1 MRRIGVAT
9 GWRGLIITAAMV
21 SGAALVMQ
29 AGPSPAGASTLP
41 SGFRDSVVLSGLT
54 NPTVL
59 QFAPD
64 GRIFVGQKNGVIKVF
79 QSLTDTNPVTFAD
92 LSGEVDDYWDRGLL
106 GLALPANF
114 PASPYVYVLYTYDA
128 PIGGTAPTWNDGC
141 PTPPGPTTD
150 GCVVSARVSRLQIS
164 GNVMTG
170 TEQMLVNDWCQQ
182 FPSHSVGTLL
192 FGRDGYLY
200 AGAGDGASFNN
211 VDYGQ
216 YGATYAGDQA
226 NPCGDPPGAAG
237 TALSPPGAEGG
248 ALRSQSVRRT
258 DGPATL
264 DGAVLRVDPATGAG
278 VPGNP
283 FYSSPDVNA
292 RRIVA
297 YGLRNP
303 FRFTQRPGSDEL
315 WIGDVGWNTWEEIN
329 RVVSPASTT
338 ASNFGWPCYEGASA
352 QPGYQGAGLNLC
364 SSLYSTPGSV
374 IAPYYTYNHSACVV
388 SYAGC
393 HTGGSSITGVAF
405 YQGGSYPAQYNG
417 ALFFADH
424 TRNEIW
430 AMLPGTNGLPD
441 PSRLQSFVGV
451 DATGGAAGHPV
462 DLKIGPG
469 GDLFYVDMDD
479 GTVHRITYTAANQP
493 PTAVITASPTNGP
506 APLTVSFDGTGS
518 SDPEGKPLSYSWDLN
533 GDGTFGDA
541 TGPTASY
548 TYTTAGA
555 YHPSLRVTDDQGAS
569 DTASVT
575 VTVGNTAPAAV
586 IDSPPSSLT
595 WRVGDTIPFSGHA
608 TDAQDGT
615 LPASA
620 LSWSLILHHCFTP
633 TDCHTHLIQTISGV
647 SSGSVTAPD
656 HEYPCWLELQLTAT
670 DSGGLTSTASVRLDP
685 KTVVLTFRTNPG
697 GLVLSDLVVNE
708 APRTT
713 PFSVT
718 VVVGSAN
725 SVSAPSPQQFNKS
738 TYYFTSWS
746 DGGPQSHTITAPT
759 VNTTYTATYRKR

>member
-1 MRRIGVAT
+1 M
-9 GWRGLIITAAMV
+9 
-21 SGAALVMQ
+21 
-29 AGPSPAGASTLP
+29 
-41 SGFRDSVVLSGLT
+41 
-54 NPTVL
+54 L

-79 QSLTDTNPVTFAD
+79 QSLTDTSPVTFAD
-92 LSGEVDDYWDRGLL
+92 LSSKVDDYWDRGLL
-106 GLALPANF
+106 GMALPPNF
-114 PASPYVYVLYTYDA
+114 PTDPHVYVLYAYDA

-150 GCVVSARVSRLQIS
+150 GCLVSGRVSRLQIS

-170 TEQMLVNDWCQQ
+170 TEQVLINDWCQQ
-182 FPSHSVGTLL
+182 FPSHSIGTLL

-200 AGAGDGASFNN
+200 VTGGDGASFNN

-216 YGATYAGDQA
+216 YGNTYAGDQA

-264 DGAVLRVDPATGAG
+264 DGTVLRIDPATGAG
-278 VPGNP
+278 VSGNP
-283 FYSSPDVNA
+283 FFTSPDANA

-303 FRFTQRPGSDEL
+303 FRITQRPGTDEL
-315 WIGDVGWNTWEEIN
+315 WVGDVGWNTWEEIN
-329 RVVSPASTT
+329 RVVAPASAT
-338 ASNFGWPCYEGASA
+338 ASNFGWPCYEGASP
-352 QPGYQGAGLNLC
+352 QSGYQGAGLNLC

-374 IAPYYTYNHSACVV
+374 LAPYYTYNHSACVV
-388 SYAGC
+388 NYTGC

-405 YQGGSYPAQYNG
+405 YQGGSYPSQYNG

-479 GTVHRITYTAANQP
+479 GTVHRITYAAANQP
-493 PTAVITASPTNGP
+493 PTAVITANPTNGP
-506 APLTVSFDGTGS
+506 VPLTRQLRRHRLVRPGREAAELLVGS
-518 SDPEGKPLSYSWDLN
+518 QRRRN
-533 GDGTFGDA
+533 FGDA

-548 TYTTAGA
+548 TYTTAGV
-555 YHPSLRVTDDQGAS
+555 YHPSLRVADDQGAG

-575 VTVGNTAPAAV
+575 VTAGNTAPTAV
-586 IDSPPSSLT
+586 IDSPASSLT
-595 WRVGDTIPFSGHA
+595 WKVGDTISFSGHA
-608 TDAQDGT
+608 TDPQDGP

-620 LSWSLILHHCFTP
+620 LTWSLILHHCFTP
-633 TDCHTHLIQTISGV
+633 TDCHTHLIQTINGV
-647 SSGSVTAPD
+647 SSGSFTAPD
-656 HEYPCWLELQLTAT
+656 HEYPCWLELQL
-670 DSGGLTSTASVRLDP
+670 DGNRPGRPDLDDERP
-685 KTVVLTFRTNPG
+685 AGPEDGRAHLQDQPGRSRPHRPG
-697 GLVLSDLVVNE
+697 GERGAQHYAVLHDCGRRLGELSQRPVATAIQEIHVLLH
-708 APRTT
+708 
-713 PFSVT
+713 
-718 VVVGSAN
+718 VVVRRRPAEPHHHRTCGEHHVHRDLPQALRRN
-725 SVSAPSPQQFNKS
+725 PRARPSCAGPGRRS
-738 TYYFTSWS
+738 CICV
-746 DGGPQSHTITAPT
+746 GRAGPQASPARARPPAP
-759 VNTTYTATYRKR
+759 ACPS

>member
-1 MRRIGVAT
+1 MRRIGDVMH
-9 GWRGLIITAAMV
+9 WRRLIITAAIA
-21 SGAALVMQ
+21 GAALVTQ
-29 AGPSPAGASTLP
+29 IGPSPAGASTLP
-41 SGFRDSVVLSGLT
+41 TGFRDSVVLSGLT

-92 LSGEVDDYWDRGLL
+92 LSGKVDDYWDRGLL
-106 GLALPANF
+106 GMALPPNF
-114 PASPYVYVLYTYDA
+114 PTDPYVYVLYAYDA
-128 PIGGTAPTWNDGC
+128 PIGGTAPTWNDAC

-150 GCVVSARVSRLQIS
+150 GCLVSGRVSRLQIS

-170 TEQMLVNDWCQQ
+170 SEQVLVNDWCQQ
-182 FPSHSVGTLL
+182 FPSHSIGTLL

-200 AGAGDGASFNN
+200 ATGGDGASFNN

-216 YGATYAGDQA
+216 YGNTYAGDQA
-226 NPCGDPPGAAG
+226 NPCGDPPGAIG

-264 DGAVLRVDPATGAG
+264 DGAVLRIDPATGAG

-283 FYSSPDVNA
+283 FFASADANA

-303 FRFTQRPGSDEL
+303 FRITQRPGTDEL
-315 WIGDVGWNTWEEIN
+315 WVGDVGWNTWEEIN
-329 RVVSPASTT
+329 RLVAPASAT
-338 ASNFGWPCYEGASA
+338 ASNFGWPCYEGASP
-352 QPGYQGAGLNLC
+352 QSGYQGAGLSLC

-374 IAPYYTYNHSACVV
+374 LAPYYTYNHSACVV
-388 SYAGC
+388 NYTGC

-405 YQGGSYPAQYNG
+405 YQGGSYPTQYNG

-441 PSRLQSFVGV
+441 PARLQSFVGV

-479 GTVHRITYTAANQP
+479 GTVHRITYAAANQP
-493 PTAVITASPTNGP
+493 PTAVFTANPTNGP
-506 APLTVSFDGTGS
+506 VPLTVGFDGTPS

-548 TYTTAGA
+548 TYTTAGV

-575 VTVGNTAPAAV
+575 VTAGNTAPTAV
-586 IDSPPSSLT
+586 IDSPTSSLT
-595 WRVGDTIPFSGHA
+595 WKVGDTIGFSGHA
-608 TDAQDGT
+608 TDQQDGT
-615 LPASA
+615 LPASR
-620 LSWSLILHHCFTP
+620 LSWSLIMHHCFTP
-633 TDCHTHLIQTISGV
+633 TDCHTHLIQTLTDRA
-647 SSGSVTAPD
+647 SGSVTAPD

-670 DSGGLTSTASVRLDP
+670 DSGGLASTTSVRLDP
-685 KTVVLTFRTNPG
+685 KTVVLTFKSNPG

-738 TYYFTSWS
+738 TYNFVSWS
-746 DGGPQSHTITAPT
+746 DGGPQSHTITAPA
-759 VNTTYTATYRKR
+759 VNTTYTAVYRKR